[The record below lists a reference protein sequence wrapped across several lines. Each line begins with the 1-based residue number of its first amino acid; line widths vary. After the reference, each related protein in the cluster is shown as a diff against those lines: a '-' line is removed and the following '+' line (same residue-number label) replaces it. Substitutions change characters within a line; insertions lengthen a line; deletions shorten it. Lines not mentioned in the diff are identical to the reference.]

1 MEPETKNCEI
11 IVSASVFSRLS
22 GFPENFLVSGSSNRS
37 LVPIVF
43 VLPLFSPTWAANTSE
58 SMLLNNCQY
67 FFSAPLVPTCFQDT
81 NSSCAHCCYLMTD
94 GGAGTLYFLKSVE
107 TKTKTRHQ
115 SWFLCFIRVIFFFWR
130 SATLLQEVTPCV
142 RKLSSCA
149 ASLRKSEL
157 LPALDSLL
165 KIPTRWLWCSTQN
178 CKTNIMLEQNVETQF
193 CLFIDSFL
201 SGFQMCKISTFYKT
215 KILHI
220 FLCGAKKSMFCH
232 HMVKDSDGVLWVSLL
247 HLSHNSLFRAIIMVI
262 LDHTPVSFER
272 GPSLRKILQ
281 FLNI

>member
-1 MEPETKNCEI
+1 
-11 IVSASVFSRLS
+11 
-22 GFPENFLVSGSSNRS
+22 
-37 LVPIVF
+37 
-43 VLPLFSPTWAANTSE
+43 
-58 SMLLNNCQY
+58 MLLNNCQY
-67 FFSAPLVPTCFQDT
+67 FFSAPLVPTCFGQHLPTDT
-81 NSSCAHCCYLMTD
+81 NSHM
-94 GGAGTLYFLKSVE
+94 GTLLLPYDRWGSRYFVFPKKCWNQNQNQTSMLTSM
-107 TKTKTRHQ
+107 
-115 SWFLCFIRVIFFFWR
+115 FYPCNLFFWR
-130 SATLLQEVTPCV
+130 SATLLQEETPCV

-215 KILHI
+215 KILQI
-220 FLCGAKKSMFCH
+220 FLCCAKKSMFCH

-247 HLSHNSLFRAIIMVI
+247 HISHNSLFRAIIMVI
-262 LDHTPVSFER
+262 IDHTPVSFER

>member
-11 IVSASVFSRLS
+11 IVSASVFYSFLWLRREFS
-22 GFPENFLVSGSSNRS
+22 GLWLLEQEFGSHSFC
-37 LVPIVF
+37 PAIVF
-43 VLPLFSPTWAANTSE
+43 AH
-58 SMLLNNCQY
+58 MGCQY
-67 FFSAPLVPTCFQDT
+67 FWINASEQLSIFLLCSTCTHLF
-81 NSSCAHCCYLMTD
+81 CATFADRYKLLMC
-94 GGAGTLYFLKSVE
+94 TLLLPYDRWGSRYFVFPKKCWNQNQNQTSKLISV
-107 TKTKTRHQ
+107 
-115 SWFLCFIRVIFFFWR
+115 FYPCNLFWR
-130 SATLLQEVTPCV
+130 SATLLQEVTSCV

-215 KILHI
+215 KILPI
-220 FLCGAKKSMFCH
+220 FLCGAKKSIFCH
-232 HMVKDSDGVLWVSLL
+232 HMVTSAMAWYGLPFYILFYINLFFVPLLWL
-247 HLSHNSLFRAIIMVI
+247 
-262 LDHTPVSFER
+262 
-272 GPSLRKILQ
+272 
-281 FLNI
+281 